1 MHSQKDGRPSVPY
14 VLLYWLPE
22 NCNPMQRMSYA
33 NAVELMRTSAQ
44 VNRVIEVEA
53 DEDIINIQSKLTGSD

>member
-1 MHSQKDGRPSVPY
+1 
-14 VLLYWLPE
+14 
-22 NCNPMQRMSYA
+22 MQRMSYA

-53 DEDIINIQSKLTGSD
+53 DDDIIGIKSKLTGSD